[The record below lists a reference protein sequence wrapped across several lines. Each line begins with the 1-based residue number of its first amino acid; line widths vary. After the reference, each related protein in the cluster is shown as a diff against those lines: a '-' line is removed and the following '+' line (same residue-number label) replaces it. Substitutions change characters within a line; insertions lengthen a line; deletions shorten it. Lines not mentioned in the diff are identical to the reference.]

1 VYFKL
6 SYEKIVD
13 KVSYYC
19 VLGVLPLFLYFNMV
33 IPSIMLSASKKII
46 SLVFWMG
53 LAAGAVIMI
62 DYIFSIPDEI
72 SGVLYFLSIGIAA
85 SSVLNYY
92 R

>member
-1 VYFKL
+1 MHFKL
-6 SYEKIVD
+6 SYEKNID
-13 KVSYYC
+13 KVNHYC
-19 VLGVLPLFLYFNMV
+19 LLGVLPLFLHFNMV
-33 IPSIMLSASKKII
+33 VPSIMLSASKKII
-46 SLVFWMG
+46 SLMFWMG
-53 LAAGAVIMI
+53 LAAGTVIMI

>member
-1 VYFKL
+1 
-6 SYEKIVD
+6 
-13 KVSYYC
+13 
-19 VLGVLPLFLYFNMV
+19 
-33 IPSIMLSASKKII
+33 MLSASKKII
-46 SLVFWMG
+46 SLMFWMG
-53 LAAGAVIMI
+53 LAAGSVIMI